1 MTCTLLEGIS
11 LCYLLLGLL
20 VKVRVPGKLSAGACL
35 GTLHQVQR
43 CSLTGSGTI
52 CPDNASGQ
60 VWDQA
65 LLILL
70 QGTGGKEAISVNLVR
85 KSLNLIAGSG

>member
-1 MTCTLLEGIS
+1 MIRTWLEGKS
-11 LCYLLLGLL
+11 LCCHLLGLL
-20 VKVRVPGKLSAGACL
+20 VKVRVLGKLRAGVCPGPEAQL
-35 GTLHQVQR
+35 DQDA
-43 CSLTGSGTI
+43 SGTV

-60 VWDQA
+60 IWDQA

-70 QGTGGKEAISVNLVR
+70 RGTGGKEAISVNLVR